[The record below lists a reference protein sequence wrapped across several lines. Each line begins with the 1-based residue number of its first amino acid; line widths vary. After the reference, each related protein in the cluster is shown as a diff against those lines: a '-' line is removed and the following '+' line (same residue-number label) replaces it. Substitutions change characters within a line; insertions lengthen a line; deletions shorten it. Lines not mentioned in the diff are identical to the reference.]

1 MTGKIL
7 ELMKN
12 GHIIVPR
19 TLLTNY
25 KKLKLTDKELIVL
38 IYLLGTKEFDPEKIS
53 EDLNIKLPDVLKL
66 IDNLTNKDI
75 LKISVKS
82 GKVCE
87 EYIDLDEM
95 YNKLAMT
102 IINDKKEVP
111 KTTIYDKFEK
121 EFGRT
126 LSPMEYEIIGAW
138 IDGNYSEEI
147 IGLALKE
154 AVYNGVSN
162 LRYID
167 KILSEWRKK
176 GIKSEKDVK
185 AEREKRSKQKP
196 KKEVFEYDWLNE
208 NDWKLSRWIIS

>member
-7 ELMKN
+7 ELLKN
-12 GHIIVPR
+12 GHILVPMA
-19 TLLTNY
+19 LLQNY
-25 KKLKLTDKELIVL
+25 KKLKLTDKELIIL
-38 IYLLGTKEFDPEKIS
+38 IYLLGVNEFDPEKIS
-53 EDLNIKLPDVLKL
+53 KDLNIKLSDVLKL
-66 IDNLTNKDI
+66 IDNLTSKDI

-95 YNKLAMT
+95 YNKLVISMMSE
-102 IINDKKEVP
+102 KEP
-111 KTTIYDKFEK
+111 TKTTIYDKFEK

-126 LSPMEYEIIGAW
+126 LSPMEFEIIGAW
-138 IDGNYSEEI
+138 IDNNYTEELI
-147 IGLALKE
+147 LLALKE
-154 AVYNGVSN
+154 AVYNGASN

-176 GIKSEKDVK
+176 GIKTENDIKIEK
-185 AEREKRSKQKP
+185 ERRIKQPP

-208 NDWKLSRWIIS
+208 ND

>member
-7 ELMKN
+7 ELLKN
-12 GHIIVPR
+12 GHIIVPMA
-19 TLLTNY
+19 LLQNY

-95 YNKLAMT
+95 YNKLAMK

-208 NDWKLSRWIIS
+208 ND

>member
-7 ELMKN
+7 ELMKH
-12 GHIIVPR
+12 GHIIVPKA
-19 TLLTNY
+19 LLQNY

-38 IYLLGTKEFDPEKIS
+38 IYLLGAEEFDPEKIS
-53 EDLNIKLPDVLKL
+53 QDLNIKLPDILKL
-66 IDNLTNKDI
+66 IDSLISKDI
-75 LKISVKS
+75 LKINVKS

-87 EYIDLDEM
+87 EYVDLDEM
-95 YNKLAMT
+95 YNKLAMSF
-102 IINDKKEVP
+102 INDKKEAP
-111 KTTIYDKFEK
+111 KTTIYDQFEK

-138 IDGNYSEEI
+138 LDGNYSEQLI
-147 IGLALKE
+147 SLALKE
-154 AVYNGVSN
+154 ATYNGVSN

-176 GIKSEKDVK
+176 GVKSEKDIK
-185 AEREKRSKQKP
+185 QEREKHNKQSQ

-208 NDWKLSRWIIS
+208 ND

>member
-208 NDWKLSRWIIS
+208 ND

>member
-1 MTGKIL
+1 MTGKLL

-12 GHIIVPR
+12 GSIIVPR
-19 TLLTNY
+19 ALLQNY

-38 IYLLGTKEFDPEKIS
+38 IYLLGTNEFDPEKIS
-53 EDLNIKLPDVLKL
+53 KDLNIKLQDTLKL
-66 IDNLTNKDI
+66 IDSLTNKDM

-82 GKVCE
+82 GKICE

-95 YNKLAMT
+95 YNHLAMSM
-102 IINDKKEVP
+102 INDKTETP

-138 IDGNYSEEI
+138 LDGQYSENLIE
-147 IGLALKE
+147 LALKE
-154 AVYNGVSN
+154 AIYNGVSN

-167 KILSEWRKK
+167 KILSEWHKK
-176 GIKSEKDVK
+176 GIKTENDIKK
-185 AEREKRSKQKP
+185 QREVRSKQQP

-208 NDWKLSRWIIS
+208 ND

>member
-12 GHIIVPR
+12 GHIMVPR
-19 TLLTNY
+19 ALLTNY
-25 KKLKLTDKELIVL
+25 KKLKLTDKELIIL
-38 IYLLGTKEFDPEKIS
+38 IYLLGTAEFDPEKIS

-66 IDNLTNKDI
+66 IDNLTSKDI

-82 GKVCE
+82 GKICE

-102 IINDKKEVP
+102 MINEKKETP

-138 IDGNYSEEI
+138 LDGNYTEELI
-147 IGLALKE
+147 ELALKE

-167 KILSEWRKK
+167 KILSEWYKK
-176 GIKSEKDVK
+176 GIKTESDIKK
-185 AEREKRSKQKP
+185 EREKRSKQKP
-196 KKEVFEYDWLNE
+196 KKEVFDYDWLNE
-208 NDWKLSRWIIS
+208 KD

>member
-1 MTGKIL
+1 MTGKII
-7 ELMKN
+7 ELLKQ
-12 GHIIVPR
+12 GHIMVPMA
-19 TLLTNY
+19 LLQNY

-38 IYLLGTKEFDPEKIS
+38 IYLLGSSEFDPEKIS
-53 EDLNIKLPDVLKL
+53 KDLNIKLADTLKL
-66 IDNLTNKDI
+66 IDSLTSKDI

-95 YNKLAMT
+95 YKKLVIAM
-102 IINDKKEVP
+102 INDKKETP

-138 IDGNYSEEI
+138 LDGNYTEELI
-147 IGLALKE
+147 ELALKE

-176 GIKSEKDVK
+176 GIKTENDIKN
-185 AEREKRSKQKP
+185 EREKHQKQKP

-208 NDWKLSRWIIS
+208 ND

>member
-7 ELMKN
+7 ELLKQ
-12 GHIIVPR
+12 GHIMVPMA
-19 TLLTNY
+19 LLQHN
-25 KKLKLTDKELIVL
+25 KKLILTDKELIVL
-38 IYLLGTKEFDPEKIS
+38 IYLLGSSEFDPEKIS
-53 EDLNIKLPDVLKL
+53 NDLNIKLPDVLKL
-66 IDNLTNKDI
+66 IDNLTNKDM

-95 YNKLAMT
+95 YKKLVIAM
-102 IINDKKEVP
+102 INDKKETP

-138 IDGNYSEEI
+138 LDGNYTEELI
-147 IGLALKE
+147 ELALKE

-176 GIKSEKDVK
+176 GIKTENDIKN
-185 AEREKRSKQKP
+185 EREKHQKQKP

-208 NDWKLSRWIIS
+208 ND

>member
-82 GKVCE
+82 GKICE

-208 NDWKLSRWIIS
+208 ND

>member
-7 ELMKN
+7 ELLKN
-12 GHIIVPR
+12 GHILVPMA
-19 TLLTNY
+19 LLQNY
-25 KKLKLTDKELIVL
+25 KKLKLTDKELIIL
-38 IYLLGTKEFDPEKIS
+38 IYLLGVNEFDPEKIS
-53 EDLNIKLPDVLKL
+53 KDLNIKLSDVLKL
-66 IDNLTNKDI
+66 IDNLTSKDI

-95 YNKLAMT
+95 YNKLVISMMSE
-102 IINDKKEVP
+102 KEP
-111 KTTIYDKFEK
+111 TKTTIYDKFEK

-126 LSPMEYEIIGAW
+126 LSPMEFEIIGAW
-138 IDGNYSEEI
+138 IDNNYTEELI
-147 IGLALKE
+147 LLALKE
-154 AVYNGVSN
+154 AVYNGASN

-176 GIKSEKDVK
+176 GIKTENDIKKEK
-185 AEREKRSKQKP
+185 ERRIKQPP

-208 NDWKLSRWIIS
+208 ND

>member
-1 MTGKIL
+1 MTGKII
-7 ELMKN
+7 ELMKH
-12 GHIIVPR
+12 GHILVPMA
-19 TLLTNY
+19 LLQNY

-38 IYLLGTKEFDPEKIS
+38 IYLLGANEFDPEKMS
-53 EDLNIKLPDVLKL
+53 KDLNIKLADILKL
-66 IDNLTNKDI
+66 IDSLTSKDM

-95 YNKLAMT
+95 YNKLAMSM
-102 IINDKKEVP
+102 INDKEEAP

-138 IDGNYSEEI
+138 IDGNYTEQLIE
-147 IGLALKE
+147 LALKE
-154 AVYNGVSN
+154 AIYNGVSN

-167 KILSEWRKK
+167 KILSEWHKK
-176 GIKSEKDVK
+176 GIKTENDIKKD
-185 AEREKRSKQKP
+185 REKRNKQKP
-196 KKEVFEYDWLNE
+196 KKEVFDYDWLNE
-208 NDWKLSRWIIS
+208 KD

>member
-7 ELMKN
+7 ELMKH
-12 GHIIVPR
+12 GHIIVPKA
-19 TLLTNY
+19 LLQNY

-38 IYLLGTKEFDPEKIS
+38 IYLLGAEEFDPEKIS
-53 EDLNIKLPDVLKL
+53 QDLNIKLPDILKL
-66 IDNLTNKDI
+66 IDSLISKDI
-75 LKISVKS
+75 LKINVKS

-87 EYIDLDEM
+87 EYVDLDEM
-95 YNKLAMT
+95 YNKLAMSF
-102 IINDKKEVP
+102 INDKKEAP
-111 KTTIYDKFEK
+111 KTTIYDQFEK

-138 IDGNYSEEI
+138 LDGNYSEQLVS
-147 IGLALKE
+147 LALKE
-154 AVYNGVSN
+154 ATYNGVSN

-176 GIKSEKDVK
+176 GVKSEKDIK
-185 AEREKRSKQKP
+185 QDREKHNRQSQ

-208 NDWKLSRWIIS
+208 ND

>member
-7 ELMKN
+7 ELLKH
-12 GHIIVPR
+12 GHILIPMA
-19 TLLTNY
+19 LLQNY
-25 KKLKLTDKELIVL
+25 KKLKLTDKELIIL
-38 IYLLGTKEFDPEKIS
+38 IYLLGTNEFDPEKIS
-53 EDLNIKLPDVLKL
+53 KDLSIKLPDVLKL
-66 IDNLTNKDI
+66 IDNLTSKDM

-87 EYIDLDEM
+87 EYINLDEM
-95 YNKLAMT
+95 YNKLVMSM
-102 IINDKKEVP
+102 INDKKEAP

-138 IDGNYSEEI
+138 LDSNYTEYLIE
-147 IGLALKE
+147 LALKE

-167 KILSEWRKK
+167 KILSEWHKK
-176 GIKSEKDVK
+176 GIKTKNDIK
-185 AEREKRSKQKP
+185 KERENREKQKP
-196 KKEVFEYDWLNE
+196 KKEVFDYDWLNE
-208 NDWKLSRWIIS
+208 ND

>member
-7 ELMKN
+7 ELLKH
-12 GHIIVPR
+12 GHILIPMA
-19 TLLTNY
+19 LLQNY
-25 KKLKLTDKELIVL
+25 KKLKLTDKELIIL
-38 IYLLGTKEFDPEKIS
+38 IYLLGTNEFNPEKIS
-53 EDLNIKLPDVLKL
+53 KDLNIKHLDVLKL
-66 IDNLTNKDI
+66 IDDLTNKDI

-95 YNKLAMT
+95 YNKLAMN
-102 IINDKKEVP
+102 IINDKKETP

-138 IDGNYSEEI
+138 LDDNYNENLIE
-147 IGLALKE
+147 LALKE
-154 AVYNGVSN
+154 AIYNGVSN

-167 KILSEWRKK
+167 KILSQWRKK
-176 GIKSEKDVK
+176 GIKTENDIKK
-185 AEREKRSKQKP
+185 EREKREKQNP
-196 KKEVFEYDWLNE
+196 KKEVFDYDWLNE
-208 NDWKLSRWIIS
+208 ND

>member
-7 ELMKN
+7 ELLKN
-12 GHIIVPR
+12 GHIMVPMA
-19 TLLTNY
+19 LLQNY

-38 IYLLGTKEFDPEKIS
+38 IYLLGTNEFDPEKIS
-53 EDLNIKLPDVLKL
+53 KDLNIKLPDTLKL
-66 IDNLTNKDI
+66 IDNLISKDV

-95 YNKLAMT
+95 YKKLVLTMM
-102 IINDKKEVP
+102 NDKKETP

-138 IDGNYSEEI
+138 LDNNYEEQTI
-147 IGLALKE
+147 ELALKE
-154 AVYNGVSN
+154 AIYNGVTN

-167 KILSEWRKK
+167 KILSEWKKK
-176 GIKSEKDVK
+176 GIKTENDIKT
-185 AEREKRSKQKP
+185 EREKRNKQKP
-196 KKEVFEYDWLNE
+196 KKEVFEYDWLND
-208 NDWKLSRWIIS
+208 ND

>member
-12 GHIIVPR
+12 GHIMVPR
-19 TLLTNY
+19 ALLTNY

-38 IYLLGTKEFDPEKIS
+38 IYLLGTAEFDPEKIS

-66 IDNLTNKDI
+66 IDNLTSKDI

-82 GKVCE
+82 GKICE

-102 IINDKKEVP
+102 MINEKKEVP

-138 IDGNYSEEI
+138 LDGNYTEELI
-147 IGLALKE
+147 ELALKE

-167 KILSEWRKK
+167 KILSEWYKK
-176 GIKSEKDVK
+176 GIKTESDIKK
-185 AEREKRSKQKP
+185 EREKRSKQKP
-196 KKEVFEYDWLNE
+196 KKEVFDYDWLNE
-208 NDWKLSRWIIS
+208 KD

>member
-7 ELMKN
+7 ELLKH
-12 GHIIVPR
+12 GHIMVPMS
-19 TLLTNY
+19 LLQNY

-38 IYLLGTKEFDPEKIS
+38 IYLLGSNEFDPEKIS
-53 EDLNIKLPDVLKL
+53 KDLNIKLADTLKL
-66 IDNLTNKDI
+66 IDSLTSKDI

-95 YNKLAMT
+95 YKKLVMT
-102 IINDKKEVP
+102 MVNDKKEAP

-138 IDGNYSEEI
+138 IDSNYTEELI
-147 IGLALKE
+147 ELALKE

-167 KILSEWRKK
+167 KILSEWHKK
-176 GIKSEKDVK
+176 GIKTEIDIKK
-185 AEREKRSKQKP
+185 EREKRQKQKP

-208 NDWKLSRWIIS
+208 ND

>member
-25 KKLKLTDKELIVL
+25 KKLKLTDKELIIL
-38 IYLLGTKEFDPEKIS
+38 IYLLGTTEFDPEKIS

-66 IDNLTNKDI
+66 IDNLTSKDI

-87 EYIDLDEM
+87 EYINLDEM

-102 IINDKKEVP
+102 IINDKKEPP
-111 KTTIYDKFEK
+111 KTTIYDNFEK

-138 IDGNYSEEI
+138 LDGNYTEELI
-147 IGLALKE
+147 ELALKE

-176 GIKSEKDVK
+176 GIKTENDIKN
-185 AEREKRSKQKP
+185 EREKHQKQKP

-208 NDWKLSRWIIS
+208 ND

>member
-7 ELMKN
+7 ELMKH
-12 GHIIVPR
+12 GHIMVPMA
-19 TLLTNY
+19 LLQNY
-25 KKLKLTDKELIVL
+25 KKLKLTDKELIIL
-38 IYLLGTKEFDPEKIS
+38 IYLLGTNEFDPEKIS
-53 EDLNIKLPDVLKL
+53 KDLNIKLPDTLKL
-66 IDNLTNKDI
+66 IDSLTSKDM
-75 LKISVKS
+75 LKIAVKS

-95 YNKLAMT
+95 YKKLVMAM
-102 IINDKKEVP
+102 INDKEETP

-138 IDGNYSEEI
+138 IDGNYSEQLIE
-147 IGLALKE
+147 LALKE

-167 KILSEWRKK
+167 KILSEWHKK
-176 GIKSEKDVK
+176 GIKTENDVK
-185 AEREKRSKQKP
+185 KEREKHQKQKP
-196 KKEVFEYDWLNE
+196 KKEVFEYDWLND
-208 NDWKLSRWIIS
+208 ND

>member
-7 ELMKN
+7 ELLKQ
-12 GHIIVPR
+12 GHIMVPMA
-19 TLLTNY
+19 LFQNY

-38 IYLLGTKEFDPEKIS
+38 IYLLGSSEFDPEKIS
-53 EDLNIKLPDVLKL
+53 KDLNIKLPDTLKL
-66 IDNLTNKDI
+66 IDSLTSKDI

-95 YNKLAMT
+95 YKKLVIAM
-102 IINDKKEVP
+102 INDKKETP

-138 IDGNYSEEI
+138 LDGNYTEELI
-147 IGLALKE
+147 ELALKE

-176 GIKSEKDVK
+176 GIKTENDIKN
-185 AEREKRSKQKP
+185 EREKHQKQKP

-208 NDWKLSRWIIS
+208 ND

>member
-87 EYIDLDEM
+87 EYIDLDGM

-208 NDWKLSRWIIS
+208 ND

>member
-12 GHIIVPR
+12 GHIMIPR
-19 TLLTNY
+19 ALLTNY

-38 IYLLGTKEFDPEKIS
+38 IYLLGMEEFNPEKIS

-66 IDNLTNKDI
+66 IDNLTSKDV

-87 EYIDLDEM
+87 EYVNLDEL
-95 YNKLAMT
+95 YNKLVLT
-102 IINDKKEVP
+102 IINDKKETP

-138 IDGNYSEEI
+138 IDSNYTEEI
-147 IGLALKE
+147 IELALKE

-176 GIKSEKDVK
+176 GIKTKKDIQVD
-185 AEREKRSKQKP
+185 REKHNRKKP
-196 KKEVFEYDWLNE
+196 KKEVFDYDWLNE
-208 NDWKLSRWIIS
+208 ND

>member
-7 ELMKN
+7 ELLKH
-12 GHIIVPR
+12 GHILIPMA
-19 TLLTNY
+19 LLQNY
-25 KKLKLTDKELIVL
+25 KKLKLTDKELIIL
-38 IYLLGTKEFDPEKIS
+38 IYLLGTNEFNPEKIS
-53 EDLNIKLPDVLKL
+53 KDLNIKHLDVLKL
-66 IDNLTNKDI
+66 IDDLTNKDI

-95 YNKLAMT
+95 YNKLAMN
-102 IINDKKEVP
+102 IINDKKEMP

-138 IDGNYSEEI
+138 LDDNYNENLIE
-147 IGLALKE
+147 LALKE
-154 AVYNGVSN
+154 AIYNGVSN

-167 KILSEWRKK
+167 KILSQWRKK
-176 GIKSEKDVK
+176 GIKTENDIKK
-185 AEREKRSKQKP
+185 EREKREKQNP
-196 KKEVFEYDWLNE
+196 KKDVFDYDWLNE
-208 NDWKLSRWIIS
+208 ND

>member
-7 ELMKN
+7 ELLKN
-12 GHIIVPR
+12 GHIMVPMA
-19 TLLTNY
+19 LLQNY

-38 IYLLGTKEFDPEKIS
+38 IYLLGSNEFDPEKIS
-53 EDLNIKLPDVLKL
+53 KDLNIKLPDTLKL
-66 IDNLTNKDI
+66 IDNLISKDV

-95 YNKLAMT
+95 YKKLVLTMM
-102 IINDKKEVP
+102 NDKKEAP
-111 KTTIYDKFEK
+111 KTTIYDRFEK

-138 IDGNYSEEI
+138 LDNNYEEQTI
-147 IGLALKE
+147 ELALKE
-154 AVYNGVSN
+154 AIYNGVTN

-167 KILSEWRKK
+167 KILSEWKKK
-176 GIKSEKDVK
+176 GIKTENDIKT
-185 AEREKRSKQKP
+185 EREKRNKQKP
-196 KKEVFEYDWLNE
+196 KKEVFEYDWLND
-208 NDWKLSRWIIS
+208 ND

>member
-7 ELMKN
+7 ELLKN
-12 GHIIVPR
+12 GHIMVPMA
-19 TLLTNY
+19 LLQNY
-25 KKLKLTDKELIVL
+25 KKLKLTDKELIIL
-38 IYLLGTKEFDPEKIS
+38 IYLLGSNEFDPEKIS
-53 EDLNIKLPDVLKL
+53 KDLNIKLPDTLKL
-66 IDNLTNKDI
+66 IDNLISKDV

-95 YNKLAMT
+95 YKKLVLTMM
-102 IINDKKEVP
+102 NDKKETP

-138 IDGNYSEEI
+138 LDNNYEEQTI
-147 IGLALKE
+147 ELALKE
-154 AVYNGVSN
+154 AIYNGVTN

-167 KILSEWRKK
+167 KILSEWKKK
-176 GIKSEKDVK
+176 GIKTENDIKT
-185 AEREKRSKQKP
+185 EREKRNKQKP
-196 KKEVFEYDWLNE
+196 KKEVFEYDWLND
-208 NDWKLSRWIIS
+208 ND